1 MRAGSP
7 WCRQKETSTVVKPS
21 NRSVAAAR
29 RNRLY
34 AQAFCAGVLAG
45 LGAPL
50 DALAADGPAPVP
62 EPPALAASGAAS
74 EPAAPVQAEVQTD
87 TQAEPA
93 TPGKP
98 AKKRRFR
105 TATDMDPVYGLEL
118 KQYVN
123 RLSFAF
129 RSQFPVVGDESNYDP
144 NRPGQRS
151 RRPFRFP
158 RPLVVALLYDAEG
171 KYVEFEYV
179 ERTGNFHTDTD
190 AGRAFQR
197 SVWLLS
203 PPPIPPGST
212 GWFKIWIRVDDR
224 NFILA
229 PAEE

>member
-1 MRAGSP
+1 M
-7 WCRQKETSTVVKPS
+7 
-21 NRSVAAAR
+21 
-29 RNRLY
+29 
-34 AQAFCAGVLAG
+34 LAG
-45 LGAPL
+45 LGSPNGAW
-50 DALAADGPAPVP
+50 AADDPAPVP
-62 EPPALAASGAAS
+62 EPPAPAASDAATVPAVQVEAAPEAAS
-74 EPAAPVQAEVQTD
+74 AA
-87 TQAEPA
+87 
-93 TPGKP
+93 KP
-98 AKKRRFR
+98 QKKRRFR
-105 TATDMDPVYGLEL
+105 TATDMEPVYGLEL

-123 RLSFAF
+123 RLSFLF
-129 RSQFPVVGDESNYDP
+129 RNEFPAIPGAIPGLSQ
-144 NRPGQRS
+144 NRPLDPS
-151 RRPFRFP
+151 RRLIRFP

-171 KYVEFEYV
+171 KYVEFEYI

>member
-1 MRAGSP
+1 M
-7 WCRQKETSTVVKPS
+7 
-21 NRSVAAAR
+21 
-29 RNRLY
+29 
-34 AQAFCAGVLAG
+34 LAG
-45 LGAPL
+45 LGSPNGAW
-50 DALAADGPAPVP
+50 AADDPAPVP
-62 EPPALAASGAAS
+62 EPPAPAASDAAS
-74 EPAAPVQAEVQTD
+74 VPAVQVEAAPEA
-87 TQAEPA
+87 ASA
-93 TPGKP
+93 AKP
-98 AKKRRFR
+98 QKKRRFR
-105 TATDMDPVYGLEL
+105 TATDMDPIYGLEL

-123 RLSFAF
+123 RLSFLF
-129 RSQFPVVGDESNYDP
+129 RSQFPIVGEDSNFDP
-144 NRPGQRS
+144 NRTGQRQ

-171 KYVEFEYV
+171 KYVEFEYI

>member
-1 MRAGSP
+1 M
-7 WCRQKETSTVVKPS
+7 
-21 NRSVAAAR
+21 
-29 RNRLY
+29 
-34 AQAFCAGVLAG
+34 LAG
-45 LGAPL
+45 LGSPHGAW
-50 DALAADGPAPVP
+50 AADDPAPVP
-62 EPPALAASGAAS
+62 EPPSLAASDAAS
-74 EPAAPVQAEVQTD
+74 APSVQVEAPPEAASA
-87 TQAEPA
+87 A
-93 TPGKP
+93 TPQ
-98 AKKRRFR
+98 KKRRFR
-105 TATDMDPVYGLEL
+105 TAMDMDPVYGLEL

-123 RLSFAF
+123 RLAFAF
-129 RSQFPVVGDESNYDP
+129 RSQFPVVADESNYDP
-144 NRPGQRS
+144 NRPGLRS

-158 RPLVVALLYDAEG
+158 RPLVVALLYNAEG

-224 NFILA
+224 DFTLA